1 MEGCIQRGGCTADE
15 DVPPV
20 TDILIVTNDTQCSNI
35 LQTHWS
41 RIVINEGMC
50 NNITNHLS
58 LSNYPNLQS
67 IDIWANALNSIQSL
81 TISNNT
87 QLQTVSVYGDHWYYS
102 LSSATAFVLDSRIVI
117 VDNSLIFL
125 IFIPFY
131 YVVGVCNQLRCL

>member
-20 TDILIVTNDTQCSNI
+20 TDILIVTNDTQCSSI

-50 NNITNHLS
+50 NNMTNHLS
-58 LSNYPNLQS
+58 LSNYSNLQS
-67 IDIWANALNSIQSL
+67 IGIWANTLNSIQSL

-87 QLQTVSVYGDHWYYS
+87 QLQTVSIYGDYWYRS
-102 LSSATAFVLDSRIVI
+102 LNSATAFVLDSRIVI

-125 IFIPFY
+125 IFNPFNY
-131 YVVGVCNQLRCL
+131 MVGVCKPLLCL

>member
-20 TDILIVTNDTQCSNI
+20 TDILIVTNDTQCSSI

-50 NNITNHLS
+50 NNMTNHLS
-58 LSNYPNLQS
+58 LSNNPNLLS
-67 IDIWANALNSIQSL
+67 IDIRGNTLTSVKSL

-87 QLQTVSVYGDHWYYS
+87 QLQTVSIYGDYWYRS
-102 LSSATAFVLDSRIVI
+102 LNSATAFVLDSRIVI

-125 IFIPFY
+125 IFNPFNY
-131 YVVGVCNQLRCL
+131 MVGVCKPLLCL